1 MLALTRYCR
10 TEHPIRRRLS
20 AGLHTPMNDTPQ
32 EAIHEL
38 WDRLSDFPADRI
50 DEALSHLMETLAEWF
65 CADDIVWIGAA
76 RLARG
81 PTVRRDPLKG
91 WRGLAVRHH
100 RASPRLLELSRRAAQ
115 SQDASP
121 DLTTRALAA
130 GAGRLRV
137 HRLHD
142 GFVDT
147 TAFKRSEAYR
157 ILYRGAGISDRM
169 FACMPVNADA
179 ESYLLFDRHGAAP
192 RFTPDEASRA
202 RRIMR
207 GLRWFH
213 RELLLAHGLGLAGD
227 PLTATERRIVRLL
240 LTERSEKEIAA
251 ELGQSP
257 KTTHKYITEI
267 LRKYGVKGRIG
278 LMALW
283 LGRGA

>member
-1 MLALTRYCR
+1 MQPSQ
-10 TEHPIRRRLS
+10 H
-20 AGLHTPMNDTPQ
+20 

-38 WDRLSDFPADRI
+38 WDRLAAFPADRI
-50 DEALSHLMETLAEWF
+50 DDALRHLMETLADWLRAE
-65 CADDIVWIGAA
+65 DIVWIGAA
-76 RLARG
+76 RLMRG
-81 PTVRRDPLKG
+81 AAARRDPLNG
-91 WRGLAVRHH
+91 WRGLAIRHH
-100 RASPRLLELSRRAAQ
+100 RVSPQLLELSRQAAE
-115 SQDASP
+115 SQDTSP

-147 TAFKRSEAYR
+147 IAFKQSDAYR
-157 ILYRGAGISDRM
+157 ILYQGAGISDRM
-169 FACMPVNADA
+169 FAGMPVSPDS
-179 ESYLLFDRHGAAP
+179 ESFFLFDRHGDTP
-192 RFTPDEASRA
+192 GFTPDDTVLV

-207 GLRWFH
+207 GLRWFQ
-213 RELLLAHGLGLAGD
+213 RELLLAHGLRLAGA
-227 PLTATERRIVRLL
+227 PLTPTERRIVRLL

-251 ELGQSP
+251 ELRQSP

-283 LGRGA
+283 LGRGG